1 MSVSLWGLPSS
12 TVEGILQASCVKTYE
27 AGAIIFEEND
37 RADYCFHVLDGW
49 LKLERLKP
57 SGRIA
62 SLGLLTRNETVGE
75 TAALLGERYP
85 FRGYVCAKMSAIRIP
100 AQILRHA
107 FIESPE
113 IRMAVMTAMA
123 HHAHQLTE
131 QIEQQASRSGAEMV
145 AEYLLSL
152 TKTSKGPAVLALP
165 FSKHQIAN
173 WIGMWPENLSH
184 CFARLRGLGVK
195 VLGTTVFISD
205 VQSLSERLRTG
216 AIRTTRTSRRT
227 TPPIAARQS
236 RLSKFQHAA
245 GAADAIALARHALT
259 SRQNHLR
266 ENVALPA
273 ALDCRI
279 TRPEP

>member
-1 MSVSLWGLPSS
+1 MNIVDRTIIRTFKPAKLPSRMSVSLWGLPSS

-75 TAALLGERYP
+75 TAAILGERYP
-85 FRGYVCAKMSAIRIP
+85 FRGSVCAKTSAIRIP

-113 IRMAVMTAMA
+113 VRMAVMTAMA
-123 HHAHQLTE
+123 RHSHQLAQ
-131 QIEQQASRSGAEMV
+131 QIERRVSRCNDEIV

-152 TKTSKGPAVLALP
+152 TRAAKGPAVIALP

-205 VQSLSERLRTG
+205 VQSLSERLRAG
-216 AIRTTRTSRRT
+216 AIRTTKTTRQT
-227 TPPIAARQS
+227 TPPIAVHQS
-236 RLSKFQHAA
+236 RLSKFQHAPSCRYDEA
-245 GAADAIALARHALT
+245 QPAL
-259 SRQNHLR
+259 QNPS
-266 ENVALPA
+266 V
-273 ALDCRI
+273 
-279 TRPEP
+279 